1 MKLRT
6 FFLNTVMVMLIAGL
20 SIPLDVQAQNETTE
34 PDRVIEMK
42 GNDDLKFTV
51 EDIEA
56 RPGEVVKVKLTTV
69 SDFPKSAMAHNFVL
83 LALDAD
89 PQKVASASAKAH
101 KNEYIAPEMKE
112 EQILAHT
119 GLAGGEETVSV
130 TFTVP
135 EEPGDYE
142 YICSFPGHFS
152 GGMKG
157 TLQVSSQKAAL

>member
-1 MKLRT
+1 MSLRT
-6 FFLNTVMVMLIAGL
+6 FFLNTIMVMIIAGL
-20 SIPLDVQAQNETTE
+20 SIPLNLQAQSETME
-34 PDRVIEMK
+34 PDRVIEME
-42 GNDDLKFTV
+42 GNDDLRFTV
-51 EDIEA
+51 ENIKA
-56 RPGEVVKVKLTTV
+56 RPGEVIKVELTTV

-101 KNEYIAPEMKE
+101 KNEYIAPNME
-112 EQILAHT
+112 EAILAHT
-119 GLAGGEETVSV
+119 GLAGDGETVSV

-135 EEPGDYE
+135 DELGEYE

-157 TLQVSSQKAAL
+157 TLQVSSTKAAL